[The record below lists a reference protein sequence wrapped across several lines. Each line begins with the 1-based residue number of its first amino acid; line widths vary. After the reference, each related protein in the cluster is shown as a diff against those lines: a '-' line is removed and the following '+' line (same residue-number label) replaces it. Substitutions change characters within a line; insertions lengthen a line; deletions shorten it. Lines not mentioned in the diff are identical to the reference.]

1 MGKVTQLKPVTRNQ
15 IQIFF
20 HCKKCIKEL
29 PPDTSPQQFVHI
41 EAGWTTE
48 GFQVW
53 CLRHDL
59 NIIHMDFEGHK
70 HPVIGNG

>member
-1 MGKVTQLKPVTRNQ
+1 MGTVSKLNPATKNE
-15 IQIFF
+15 IQAFF
-20 HCKKCIKEL
+20 HCKKCVEEL
-29 PPDTSPQQFVHI
+29 PEDMSPQAFIYI

-70 HPVIGNG
+70 HPAK